1 MKKLNKLVAA
11 TFNMHKVQE
20 IREFF
25 APFNLEILA
34 LSDFC
39 KKMPDET
46 GDTFA
51 ENARLKAV
59 YGYSI
64 TGLPVLADDSG
75 LEVQALGRSPG
86 VFSARYAGE
95 NASDADNN
103 CKLLVALKNSSD
115 RSACFRCSMALVMG
129 TSIIEADG
137 FCHGTILETPRGQ
150 GGFGYDPL
158 FLLPEKNLTMA
169 ELSRTEKNKISHRAK
184 ALANL
189 VKELKSR
196 GVI

>member
-11 TFNMHKVQE
+11 TLNIHKVQE

-25 APFNLEILA
+25 APFNLQILA

-39 KKMPDET
+39 KEMPEET

-51 ENARLKAV
+51 ENARHKAV
-59 YGYSI
+59 YGYRI

-75 LEVQALGRSPG
+75 LEVEALGGSPG

-103 CKLLVALKNSSD
+103 CKLLMDMKDKSD
-115 RSACFRCSMALVMG
+115 RSACFRCAMALVMENA
-129 TSIIEADG
+129 IIEADG
-137 FCHGTILETPRGQ
+137 FCHGTILQTPRGQ

-158 FLLPEKNLTMA
+158 FLLAEKNLTMA
-169 ELSRTEKNKISHRAK
+169 ELSQTEKNKVSHRAK